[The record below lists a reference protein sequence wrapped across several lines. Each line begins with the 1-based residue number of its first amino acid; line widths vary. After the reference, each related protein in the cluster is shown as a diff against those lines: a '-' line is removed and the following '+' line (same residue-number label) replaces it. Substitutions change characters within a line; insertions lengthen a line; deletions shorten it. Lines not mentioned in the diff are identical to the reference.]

1 MYYASTDHIRQPI
14 TTPPL
19 RRSKLLF
26 LVFFLLKPLTMATEC
41 DVNKSRR
48 FDPGMSRRTR
58 RSTSLIA
65 CYQDQHAPSLV
76 QQLRQDDKLKTLFQC
91 QGMELQ
97 PPYPYE
103 DQELQSEGD
112 EQETPNRYHDEQEE
126 KPHHYLDEEQ
136 EKKPL
141 QDQDG
146 ERKIPKQ
153 YLDEDQKTVQ
163 QCQYEDKMTPNQ
175 YKDEENTTGQYQ
187 DEEQKI
193 AKQCKE
199 EEEEQHNTLE
209 KYQDEEHKSLKAQ
222 HQCQDTERKAP
233 GQCKTVKT
241 KLITPPCAD
250 DVPRFSLQDLIQE
263 KQLLIGEA
271 KATRKLG
278 NREKAI
284 ANHKLPPPPA
294 ASSATLA
301 MVIKRPD
308 GGKKSMGVIHRCVQ
322 ALNQMVK
329 AKHGSK
335 KNKPPF

>member
-1 MYYASTDHIRQPI
+1 
-14 TTPPL
+14 
-19 RRSKLLF
+19 
-26 LVFFLLKPLTMATEC
+26 MATEC

-58 RSTSLIA
+58 RSTSRIA

-103 DQELQSEGD
+103 DQELMILEAPLQSKGD
-112 EQETPNRYHDEQEE
+112 EQETPNRYHEEQEE
-126 KPHHYLDEEQ
+126 KLHHYQDEEPEKKVHHYLDEEPEKKVHHYPDEEQ
-136 EKKPL
+136 EKKPF

-146 ERKIPKQ
+146 ERITPKQ

-163 QCQYEDKMTPNQ
+163 QCQDEGEKVPNQ
-175 YKDEENTTGQYQ
+175 YEDEENTPGQYQ
-187 DEEQKI
+187 DEEQKTT
-193 AKQCKE
+193 KQCKE
-199 EEEEQHNTLE
+199 EEKKTSK
-209 KYQDEEHKSLKAQ
+209 KYQDEEHKSRKAQ
-222 HQCQDTERKAP
+222 HQCQDTEQKAL
-233 GQCKTVKT
+233 GQCKTAKT
-241 KLITPPCAD
+241 KLITPSCAD

-271 KATRKLG
+271 KATSKLG
-278 NREKAI
+278 NGKKTI
-284 ANHKLPPPPA
+284 ADHKLPPPPA
-294 ASSATLA
+294 ASGATLA
-301 MVIKRPD
+301 MVIKRSD
-308 GGKKSMGVIHRCVQ
+308 GGKKSMGVIRRCVQ